1 MIDPYTFRRERLTGG
16 GFCGLRWLAAV
27 AALSSCLLF
36 SACKRASAPP
46 TVSLVDAIVTR
57 DSAAVQAHLAAGSDV
72 NAADATGR
80 TPLVAA
86 ASSGQPETIKVLLA
100 AGADINAPGP
110 QGNTPLIAAI
120 QAEQTQAALLLIE
133 QPGVNLAAREEHG
146 STALVEAVAARQRDV
161 IESLAEHGANVN
173 APGPVGRTALHV
185 AAMQHD
191 AELVAWLLGHG
202 ADAQA
207 VDDSGASVL
216 AYVPI
221 FPMPRSAEGADDL
234 VAAFDALLKAGCK
247 VNAADQA
254 GHTPLHNAMLY
265 ADPWVIE
272 WLLGA
277 GADPLRQ
284 ASNGLSPVA
293 YLALSEEGPPRPHE
307 QLQTIIQMF
316 RDAGVTNESIIDARG
331 TSFVRLIEWAEK
343 QK

>member
-1 MIDPYTFRRERLTGG
+1 MSDSQNHHGGATRSTLRL
-16 GFCGLRWLAAV
+16 
-27 AALSSCLLF
+27 ALGVLLVTLLPL
-36 SACKRASAPP
+36 ACKRASAPP
-46 TVSLVDAIVTR
+46 AIPLVDAILTR

-72 NAADATGR
+72 NAATANGV

-86 ASSGQPETIKVLLA
+86 ASSGQPETIKSLLA
-100 AGADINAPGP
+100 AGADINAPGS

-133 QPGVNLAAREEHG
+133 QPGVNLEAREEHG
-146 STALVEAVAARQRDV
+146 STALVEAVAMRLRDV
-161 IESLAEHGANVN
+161 VESLAEHGADVN

-191 AELVAWLLGHG
+191 PELIAWLLAHG

-207 VDDSGASVL
+207 VDDSGAGVL

-221 FPMPRSAEGADDL
+221 FPMPRSAEGADDV
-234 VAAFDALLKAGCK
+234 VASFNALLEADCD

-284 ASNGLSPVA
+284 AGNGLSPVA
-293 YLALSEEGPPRPHE
+293 YLAVSEQGPPRSHE

-316 RDAGVTNESIIDARG
+316 RDAGVTDESIIDARG
-331 TSFVRLIEWAEK
+331 TSLARLIEWVEK
-343 QK
+343 RK